1 MIFII
6 NASISEKTQYAAYP
20 IFTFAIIVV
29 IWPIIVAWLWTK
41 SGWLQNQLTV
51 GTIDYGYT
59 ITVYIFAGAMSMI
72 AAAFTGRRVGR
83 FSRLQGV
90 PVFQMEHHV
99 FYYIGAL
106 LTIIGIFSLNT
117 DFNAPKQAFANSWI
131 AGSASSIV
139 ALKLLT
145 IFSLDLAS
153 HFTAVYQGFI
163 AGMVLISSASRC
175 EAWEAALFGMLA
187 GLVFSLGVKF
197 SKWLQ
202 YDDTLNVIPTFF
214 YPALIGGILPGFIDT
229 IYGVFWGGTNGNNL
243 ASQVV
248 AVVVVTGWATFWG
261 IIIFG
266 ALRIFGLLQLSDEI
280 QIAGLH
286 QAIFNQ
292 KGFYVPPNKNEEEM
306 DIDAAKY

>member
-1 MIFII
+1 M
-6 NASISEKTQYAAYP
+6 
-20 IFTFAIIVV
+20 
-29 IWPIIVAWLWTK
+29 
-41 SGWLQNQLTV
+41 
-51 GTIDYGYT
+51 
-59 ITVYIFAGAMSMI
+59 
-72 AAAFTGRRVGR
+72 
-83 FSRLQGV
+83 
-90 PVFQMEHHV
+90 
-99 FYYIGAL
+99 
-106 LTIIGIFSLNT
+106 
-117 DFNAPKQAFANSWI
+117 
-131 AGSASSIV
+131 
-139 ALKLLT
+139 
-145 IFSLDLAS
+145 
-153 HFTAVYQGFI
+153 
-163 AGMVLISSASRC
+163 
-175 EAWEAALFGMLA
+175 
-187 GLVFSLGVKF
+187 
-197 SKWLQ
+197 
-202 YDDTLNVIPTFF
+202 IPTFF